1 MKDYPNNRKSTNKR
15 ERKQMNNNKKVN
27 EIEDTSTEWLQEMS
41 FQKDTET
48 VVDLISTG
56 DCTNTLLS
64 NFVESY
70 AIDGS
75 NGKIS
80 IDEYKIGMEKIGEA
94 ISNSD
99 ISDEKKKEYV
109 DTLNEV
115 ISSNEELVDNME
127 SQTNE
132 AAANASSST
141 EDQGVS
147 TLAIV
152 GGVILGVLAL
162 YGLYKWATNPN
173 DVNITSSDFMSL

>member
-1 MKDYPNNRKSTNKR
+1 MKDYPNNRKSINKR
-15 ERKQMNNNKKVN
+15 ERKQMNNKKLN
-27 EIEDTSTEWLQEMS
+27 EIEDTLTDASQEMS
-41 FQKDTET
+41 FQKDTEV

-70 AIDGS
+70 AIDGA

-80 IDEYKIGMEKIGEA
+80 IDEYKIGMDKIGDA

-115 ISSNEELVDNME
+115 ISANEELVDQIE

-173 DVNITSSDFMSL
+173 DVNITSSDFMSV